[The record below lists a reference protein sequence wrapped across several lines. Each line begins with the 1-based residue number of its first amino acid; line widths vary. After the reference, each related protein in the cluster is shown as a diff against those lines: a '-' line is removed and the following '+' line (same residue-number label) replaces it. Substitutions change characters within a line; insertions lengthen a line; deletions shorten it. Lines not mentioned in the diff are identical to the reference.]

1 MAECVGRSKTGVVR
15 RDVLAAFVV
24 SLVALSAATAARADD
39 ARWLRIDA
47 PAAPESTARLPL
59 VEVRG
64 QAAARGARTHEFV
77 IVIDVSA
84 SAALPSGWDVD
95 ADGAQGRTNAARLA
109 RLIAKPDL
117 PAGLAERLRS
127 EDFDDSV
134 LVAELA
140 ATSALLARL
149 DTGTR
154 YRVGL
159 VAFSDRARVLAKVG
173 SQPRELADA
182 LETLREDFHRDLGG
196 SNFGDAIAAAQ
207 RALQPE
213 SNGAA
218 MGAPAG
224 TDQSILFLSDGAPTL
239 PPHGDQARQ
248 HALYAASAAGAAG
261 IRIFSFDLSREQ
273 QRGPN
278 VLAEMAARSDGRF
291 EVLERPGDAIAKLR
305 RTDLVGLA
313 ALRVVNETTGSAA
326 RALRTFPD
334 GAFDAFVELAP
345 GRNHIVFRATTTAGA
360 SAVAER
366 WIDRT
371 AAAAPTPAES
381 AALVQELRKRT
392 RETQLWAEME
402 RERRTQNIDLN
413 LRLDVEPADA
423 VKPAPAERPQDLP

>member
-1 MAECVGRSKTGVVR
+1 MAECAGCGKTRLVR
-15 RDVLAAFVV
+15 RAALAAILV
-24 SLVALSAATAARADD
+24 SLVALATATAGRADD

-47 PAAPESTARLPL
+47 PAAPESTAQLPL

-64 QAAARGARTHEFV
+64 QAAARGARTHELV
-77 IVIDVSA
+77 IVLDVSA
-84 SAALPSGWDVD
+84 STALPSGWDVD
-95 ADGAQGRTNAARLA
+95 ADGAHGRTNPARLA
-109 RLIAKPDL
+109 RLLAKPDL
-117 PAGLAERLRS
+117 PAGLTERLRS

-134 LVAELA
+134 LAAELA

-159 VAFSDRARVLAKVG
+159 VAFSNEARVLAPVG
-173 SQPRELADA
+173 SHPQALAEA
-182 LETLREDFHRDLGG
+182 LEALRENFHRDLGG
-196 SNFGDAIAAAQ
+196 TNFGDAIAAAQ

-213 SNGAA
+213 SNESV
-218 MGAPAG
+218 GAPAG
-224 TDQSILFLSDGAPTL
+224 ADQSILFLSDGAPTL

-248 HALYAASAAGAAG
+248 HALYAASAAAAAG

-273 QRGPN
+273 PSGPN

-291 EVLERPGDAIAKLR
+291 EVLERPGDAIARLR

-313 ALRVVNETTGSAA
+313 ELRVVNETTGSAA

-345 GRNHIVFRATTTAGA
+345 GRNHIVFRATTTRGE

-366 WIDRT
+366 WIDR
-371 AAAAPTPAES
+371 AAGAAPTPAES
-381 AALVQELRKRT
+381 AALIQELRKRT

-402 RERRTQNIDLN
+402 HKRRTQNIDLE
-413 LRLDVEPADA
+413 LRLEVERADA
-423 VKPAPAERPQDLP
+423 VDPAPAEQPQALPR

>member
-109 RLIAKPDL
+109 RLLAKPDL

-140 ATSALLARL
+140 ATTALLARL

-173 SQPRELADA
+173 SQPRELAEA

-366 WIDRT
+366 WIDRS
-371 AAAAPTPAES
+371 AGATPAEA
-381 AALVQELRKRT
+381 AALIQELRKRT
-392 RETQLWAEME
+392 HETELWAAME
-402 RERRTQNIDLN
+402 RQRRSQNIDLD
-413 LRLDVEPADA
+413 LRLEVGPADA
-423 VKPAPAERPQDLP
+423 GKPAPADPTQILPR

>member
-273 QRGPN
+273 PSGPN
-278 VLAEMAARSDGRF
+278 TLAEMAARTDGRF
-291 EVLERPGDAIAKLR
+291 EVLERPGDAIARLR

-313 ALRVVNETTGSAA
+313 ELRVVNQTTGSTA

-366 WIDRT
+366 WIDRS
-371 AAAAPTPAES
+371 AGATPAEA
-381 AALVQELRKRT
+381 AALIQELRKRT
-392 RETQLWAEME
+392 HETELWAEME
-402 RERRTQNIDLN
+402 RQRRSQNLDLD
-413 LRLDVEPADA
+413 LRLEVEPAD
-423 VKPAPAERPQDLP
+423 VGKPAPADPTQSLPK

>member
-1 MAECVGRSKTGVVR
+1 MAESVGRSKTGFVR

-24 SLVALSAATAARADD
+24 SLVALATATAARADD
-39 ARWLRIDA
+39 ARWLRVDA
-47 PAAPESTARLPL
+47 PVALESTAQLPL

-64 QAAARGARTHEFV
+64 QAAARGARAHEFV

-95 ADGAQGRTNAARLA
+95 ADGAHGRTDPARLA
-109 RLIAKPDL
+109 RLLAQPDL
-117 PAGLAERLRS
+117 PAGLAERLQS

-134 LVAELA
+134 LAAELA

-159 VAFSDRARVLAKVG
+159 VAFSDQARVLAPVG
-173 SQPRELADA
+173 SRPQALAEALDA
-182 LETLREDFHRDLGG
+182 LRENFHRDLGG

-207 RALQPE
+207 RSLQPE
-213 SNGAA
+213 SNGAVA
-218 MGAPAG
+218 TAPAG

-248 HALYAASAAGAAG
+248 HALYAASAAGVAG
-261 IRIFSFDLSREQ
+261 IRIFSFDLSREEPV
-273 QRGPN
+273 GPN

-291 EVLERPGDAIAKLR
+291 EVLERPGDAIARLR

-313 ALRVVNETTGSAA
+313 ELRVVNETTGSAA

-366 WIDRT
+366 WIDR
-371 AAAAPTPAES
+371 AAGAAPTPAES
-381 AALVQELRKRT
+381 AALIQELRKRT

-402 RERRTQNIDLN
+402 RERRTRNIDLD
-413 LRLDVEPADA
+413 LRLEVEPAGA
-423 VKPAPAERPQDLP
+423 VAPAPAERPQDLP

>member
-1 MAECVGRSKTGVVR
+1 MAECAGRGKTASVR
-15 RDVLAAFVV
+15 RAVLAASMV
-24 SLVALSAATAARADD
+24 SLVALAAATAVRADE
-39 ARWLRIDA
+39 ARWLRVDA
-47 PAAPESTARLPL
+47 PAALESTAQLPL

-84 SAALPSGWDVD
+84 STALASGWDVD
-95 ADGAQGRTNAARLA
+95 GDGAHGRTNPERLA
-109 RLIAKPDL
+109 LLLAKPDL

-134 LVAELA
+134 LAAELA

-159 VAFSDRARVLAKVG
+159 VEFSDAARLLAKVG
-173 SQPRELADA
+173 SRPRELAEA
-182 LETLREDFHRDLGG
+182 LDSLRQNFHRDLGG
-196 SNFGDAIAAAQ
+196 SNFGDALAAAQ
-207 RALQPE
+207 RALQPD
-213 SNGAA
+213 SAGAA
-218 MGAPAG
+218 AAAPAG

-239 PPHGDQARQ
+239 PPHGDMARQ
-248 HALYAASAAGAAG
+248 HALYAAAAAGAAG
-261 IRIFSFDLSREQ
+261 IRIYSFDLSREQ
-273 QRGPN
+273 PNGPN

-291 EVLERPGDAIAKLR
+291 EILDRPGDAIAKLR

-366 WIDRT
+366 WIDRS
-371 AAAAPTPAES
+371 AGATPAEA
-381 AALVQELRKRT
+381 AALIEELRNRT
-392 RETQLWAEME
+392 RETELWAAME
-402 RERRTQNIDLN
+402 RERRTQNIDLD
-413 LRLDVEPADA
+413 LRLEVEPADA
-423 VKPAPAERPQDLP
+423 GKPAPAESR